1 MQPLA
6 SALFVLDKSD
16 HLLKN
21 RRVILGTATPGGDVM
36 SAGALKIEPAPSLA
50 EEVARRSGQNLL
62 ACYQCRRCAAGC
74 PVGAESGVTPDRLI
88 RLILLGDAAG
98 ALDNLLVWKCLAC
111 YTCGTRCPND
121 IQTARITEVLKQI
134 SKKQHREPL
143 VPKVAAFHG
152 AFVKAAGQAGR
163 FNELAGMALY
173 EKEAVLGELKRG
185 GLKAAI
191 AELSASAK
199 LGRAMMKKKRMHLKY
214 ESVKNKGEIKAL
226 YRKAGR

>member
-1 MQPLA
+1 
-6 SALFVLDKSD
+6 
-16 HLLKN
+16 
-21 RRVILGTATPGGDVM
+21 M
-36 SAGALKIEPAPSLA
+36 SAGALKLGPTQSLA
-50 EEVARRSGQNLL
+50 QEVARRSGQNLL

-74 PVGAESGVTPDRLI
+74 PVGEESGVTPDRLI
-88 RLILLGDAAG
+88 RMLLLGDEQA

-152 AFVKAAGQAGR
+152 AFVKAVGQAGR
-163 FNELAGMALY
+163 FNELVGMGMY
-173 EKEAVLGELKRG
+173 ETQAALGEFKRG
-185 GLKAAI
+185 GLKAAL
-191 AELSASAK
+191 AEVATQAK
-199 LGRAMMKKKRMHLKY
+199 LGQAMMKKHRMHLKY
-214 ESVKNKGEIKAL
+214 ESVKKKGEVKAL

>member
-1 MQPLA
+1 
-6 SALFVLDKSD
+6 
-16 HLLKN
+16 
-21 RRVILGTATPGGDVM
+21 M
-36 SAGALKIEPAPSLA
+36 SAGVLKVEPAPSLA
-50 EEVARRSGQNLL
+50 QEVSKRSGQNLL
-62 ACYQCRRCAAGC
+62 NCYQCRRCAAGC
-74 PVGAESGVTPDRLI
+74 PVGEESGVTPDRLI
-88 RLILLGDAAG
+88 RMLLLGDEQG

-163 FNELAGMALY
+163 FNELVGMGMY
-173 EKEAVLGELKRG
+173 EAQAALGEFKRG

-191 AELSASAK
+191 AEVSAQAK
-199 LGRAMMKKKRMHLKY
+199 LGQAMMKKKRMHLKY
-214 ESVKNKGEIKAL
+214 ESVKNKAEIKAL

>member
-1 MQPLA
+1 MSSGTLKVDSIPQLA
-6 SALFVLDKSD
+6 Q
-16 HLLKN
+16 
-21 RRVILGTATPGGDVM
+21 
-36 SAGALKIEPAPSLA
+36 
-50 EEVARRSGQNLL
+50 EVARRSGQNLL

-74 PVGAESGVTPDRLI
+74 PVGEESGVTPDRLI
-88 RLILLGDAAG
+88 RMLLLGDEER

-163 FNELAGMALY
+163 FNELVGMGLY
-173 EKEAVLGELKRG
+173 ETRAALGEFKRG
-185 GLKAAI
+185 GLKAAL
-191 AELSASAK
+191 AEVAAQAK
-199 LGRAMMKKKRMHLKY
+199 LGQAMMKKKRMHLKY
-214 ESVKNKGEIKAL
+214 ESVRNKGEIKAL

>member
-1 MQPLA
+1 
-6 SALFVLDKSD
+6 
-16 HLLKN
+16 
-21 RRVILGTATPGGDVM
+21 M
-36 SAGALKIEPAPSLA
+36 SAGVLKVEPAPSLA
-50 EEVARRSGQNLL
+50 LEVSKRSGQNLL
-62 ACYQCRRCAAGC
+62 NCYQCRRCAAGC
-74 PVGAESGVTPDRLI
+74 PVGEESGVTPDRLI
-88 RLILLGDAAG
+88 RMLLLGDEQG

-121 IQTARITEVLKQI
+121 IQTARITEALKQI

-163 FNELAGMALY
+163 FNELVGMGMY
-173 EKEAVLGELKRG
+173 EAQAALGEFKRG

-191 AELSASAK
+191 AEVSAQAK
-199 LGRAMMKKKRMHLKY
+199 LGQAMMKKKRMHLKY
-214 ESVKNKGEIKAL
+214 ESVKNKGEIQAL

>member
-1 MQPLA
+1 MA
-6 SALFVLDKSD
+6 AGVLK
-16 HLLKN
+16 
-21 RRVILGTATPGGDVM
+21 VEA
-36 SAGALKIEPAPSLA
+36 APSLA
-50 EEVARRSGQNLL
+50 REVAERSGQNLL

-88 RLILLGDAAG
+88 RMLLLGDEAG

-152 AFVKAAGQAGR
+152 AFVKAVGQAGR
-163 FNELAGMALY
+163 FNELVGMGMY
-173 EKEAVLGELKRG
+173 ETQAALGEFKRG
-185 GLKAAI
+185 GLKAAL
-191 AELSASAK
+191 AEVATQAK
-199 LGRAMMKKKRMHLKY
+199 LGQAMMKKHRMHLKY
-214 ESVKNKGEIKAL
+214 ESVKKKGEVKAL